1 MKPGAQAT
9 VNTTKNNRVI
19 LLATEATI
27 QSGVYQKTIFTL
39 NSKIKIRS
47 QTCGLFV
54 ALAEEGCID
63 NELDPII
70 NDHHRCDSIILGCTH
85 FPVFIDSLTMILG
98 NGINIIDSATETAMA
113 VKSITQKMNLENTD
127 QSSELTFLVTDSPK
141 RFARIGE
148 IFLGQRINPSLLYLI
163 DGIKLSH

>member
-1 MKPGAQAT
+1 M
-9 VNTTKNNRVI
+9 
-19 LLATEATI
+19 
-27 QSGVYQKTIFTL
+27 
-39 NSKIKIRS
+39 
-47 QTCGLFV
+47 

-98 NGINIIDSATETAMA
+98 NGINIIDSATETAIA

>member
-1 MKPGAQAT
+1 M
-9 VNTTKNNRVI
+9 
-19 LLATEATI
+19 
-27 QSGVYQKTIFTL
+27 
-39 NSKIKIRS
+39 
-47 QTCGLFV
+47 